1 MKNNRITAFLLAL
14 IMTAAVSVGCAEKA
28 KPDSSLQQ
36 PPTEVAVSIET
47 DTSKADDTKLESY
60 GLKDDYYAYVNAKL
74 LSEHGT
80 ETWNHFFDLM
90 DKSYSEQK
98 LIIQNAAGN
107 LDCYD
112 KTSSEYKL
120 GSLYK
125 KATENNKNSISDF
138 DKLFEPVMNADNI
151 PDFLTELAKLQYNYG
166 VDTLFNME
174 VLAPDENPGE
184 YMVFLK
190 PLNYFHDAEDYH
202 DEDVDEFSIDVAED
216 NKAYFT
222 EYMQRLL
229 KLADKD
235 TSSVDKVYEFVRVVA
250 KSENSDTYQAVKL
263 ENVQRQI
270 PNINLKNY
278 LSGIFKSVP
287 NEFMA
292 KDISAYTKLNEYI
305 TEDNLNMLKN
315 YVYMINLS
323 KYADYL
329 GSDFVKVKNEMEE
342 MYIGDVE
349 NSDMEKMLVQQVS
362 DLLKWDMG
370 KLYTEKNFSKD
381 KQENIQKI
389 VGDLIAEY
397 KSMIGEEDWLSDET
411 KTKSIKKLEGIKI
424 RIGMPDDIGLYLSAY
439 QPANDGYFADVMQI
453 KSMDTRK
460 QYDNYS
466 VKVDRNIWNVLPQEM
481 TPCYYPTDNSI
492 NIPVAALEAPY
503 FSSTASEEENL
514 GAIGTI
520 IGHEITHAF
529 DDLGSKYDENGDLNN
544 WWTSNDK
551 EAFEARAGKIV
562 SYYYRYKT
570 PGIMRQDGEQT
581 LGENIA
587 DLGSMNCLSR
597 IVKRKGLNA
606 EKFFES
612 YANSWAST
620 TDDLSAAMMSG
631 MDEHAADKVRV
642 NAVLSSCDL
651 FYETYHLS
659 EQDKMFIKSSERVK
673 LW

>member
-14 IMTAAVSVGCAEKA
+14 ITTAVVFAGCNETS
-28 KPDSSLQQ
+28 KPDSDVKQNA
-36 PPTEVAVSIET
+36 TEAVSSALIET
-47 DTSKADDTKLESY
+47 DTSETNDAKPESY
-60 GLKDDYYAYVNAKL
+60 GLKDDYYAYINAKL

-80 ETWNHFFDLM
+80 ETWNHFFDLL

-107 LDCYD
+107 LDSHD

-138 DKLFEPVMNADNI
+138 DKLFEPVMNANNVT
-151 PDFLTELAKLQYNYG
+151 DFLTELAKLQYQYG
-166 VDTLFNME
+166 VDTLFNVE

-190 PLNYFHDAEDYH
+190 SLNYFHDAEDYH
-202 DEDVDEFSIDVAED
+202 DEDFDEFDGEIAED

-222 EYMQRLL
+222 AYMQRLL

-235 TSSVDKVYEFVRVVA
+235 TSSVDQVYEFVRSVA
-250 KSENSDTYQAVKL
+250 KAENSDTYKAVKF
-263 ENVQRQI
+263 ENVQQQI
-270 PNINLKNY
+270 SNINLKDY

-292 KDISAYTKLNEYI
+292 KDILAYAKLNEYI

-342 MYIGDVE
+342 MYIGDIE

-381 KQENIQKI
+381 KQECVQKI
-389 VGDLIAEY
+389 VDDLIAEY
-397 KSMIGEEDWLSDET
+397 KDMINEEDWLSDAT
-411 KTKSIKKLEGIKI
+411 KAKAVKKLEAIKI
-424 RIGMPDDIGLYLSAY
+424 RIGMPDDIGSYLSAY
-439 QPANDGYFADVMQI
+439 QPSDKGYFADVMQI
-453 KSMDTRK
+453 KSEYARK
-460 QYDNYS
+460 QHDNYTLQ
-466 VKVDRNIWNVLPQEM
+466 VDRSQWNILPQEM

-492 NIPVAALEAPY
+492 NIPVAALESPY
-503 FSSTASEEENL
+503 FSVAASEEENY

-520 IGHEITHAF
+520 IAHEITHAF
-529 DDLGSKYDENGDLNN
+529 DDLGSKYDENGDMND
-544 WWTSNDK
+544 WWTPNDK
-551 EAFEARAGKIV
+551 KAFEERAEKIV
-562 SYYYRYKT
+562 SYYNQYKT
-570 PGIMRQDGEQT
+570 PGTMRQDGEQT
-581 LGENIA
+581 S
-587 DLGSMNCLSR
+587 GSR
-597 IVKRKGLNA
+597 
-606 EKFFES
+606 
-612 YANSWAST
+612 
-620 TDDLSAAMMSG
+620 
-631 MDEHAADKVRV
+631 
-642 NAVLSSCDL
+642 
-651 FYETYHLS
+651 FYELS
-659 EQDKMFIKSSERVK
+659 DKNHQT
-673 LW
+673 